1 MNSDDFESKARLY
14 VLGALD
20 DEELHEFEQVRR
32 ELGGEAERII
42 QECER
47 LNSMFALSL
56 RPDRA
61 ETGDQAT
68 SARHDP
74 LGDGRRQTDAVSGA
88 DAALGSLAD
97 FAVFVR

>member
-20 DEELHEFEQVRR
+20 DEELSDFERTRHEM
-32 ELGGEAERII
+32 GPPAEHII

-56 RPDRA
+56 RPTA
-61 ETGDQAT
+61 PKPAT
-68 SARHDP
+68 KQRLLDMIN
-74 LGDGRRQTDAVSGA
+74 
-88 DAALGSLAD
+88 AALGSGKPLN
-97 FAVFVR
+97 

>member
-20 DEELHEFEQVRR
+20 DEELSGFERVRHEM
-32 ELGGEAERII
+32 GASAERII

-56 RPDRA
+56 RPTAPKPATKQRLLDMI
-61 ETGDQAT
+61 QA
-68 SARHDP
+68 
-74 LGDGRRQTDAVSGA
+74 AVGNGKA
-88 DAALGSLAD
+88 PHKDKEIVG
-97 FAVFVR
+97 